1 MIGYRSGNFN
11 KGFTCEEINDL
22 PTSSGTSP
30 MSFFQ
35 QMKRSDKAFWEFP
48 RERVTILRK
57 LGEGCFGSVNKAKI
71 LPFHSIVKDDIVV
84 VKSLKGIRIVLKIS
98 LS

>member
-1 MIGYRSGNFN
+1 MMAHVADHVNTGSND
-11 KGFTCEEINDL
+11 EEINDL

-30 MSFFQ
+30 MSFQ
-35 QMKRSDKAFWEFP
+35 VKRSDKAFWEFS

-57 LGEGCFGSVNKAKI
+57 LGEGCFGSVSKAKI
-71 LPFHSIVKDDIVV
+71 LPFHSMMKDEIVV
-84 VKSLKGIRIVLKIS
+84 VKTLKGTKTVLKIS